1 MVNLSLNNLSL
12 EELKET
18 AKLLAKKR
26 GIKGYESTSEARY

>member
-18 AKLLAKKR
+18 AKLLAKKEVLR
-26 GIKGYESTSEARY
+26 VMKACLKINY